1 MSLPIG
7 CPACGSAAT
16 IFCSA
21 VDENRRVSPQRFEYA
36 QCAGC
41 KLIFLPQAP
50 ADLGR
55 YYESDYYAIPAL
67 EELQTIA
74 RKDPNK
80 IDLVRKFATGG
91 RLLEI
96 GPAFGVFAWQA
107 KDAGFTVDAIEMDSR
122 CCEFLR
128 DTLGVNAIQSDAPHA
143 AIATLPSHEVIAI
156 WHVLEHLPQP
166 FEFLQAAAA
175 NLAPGGVL
183 VIAMPNP
190 QAFQF
195 RLMGRHWPHLDAP
208 RHLTL
213 IPLNLLTRRLRA
225 LDLEPVY
232 VTSDDSDAR
241 SWNRFGWQRLLMN
254 RFRNRWLQ
262 RAMFVLGYGLSWI
275 MAPLDRRG
283 FAGSA
288 YTIVFKKKK
297 SS

>member
-1 MSLPIG
+1 MSLLAA
-7 CPACGSAAT
+7 CPACGSAAAL
-16 IFCSA
+16 FCTA
-21 VDENRRVSPQRFEYA
+21 VDENRRVSSQCFDYA
-36 QCAGC
+36 QCGDC
-41 KLIFLPQAP
+41 QLIFLPQAP
-50 ADLGR
+50 TDLGR
-55 YYESDYYAIPAL
+55 YYASEYYAIPVLA
-67 EELQTIA
+67 ELQAIA

-80 IDLVRKFATGG
+80 INLVRKFANSG

-96 GPAFGVFAWQA
+96 GSAFGVFAWQA
-107 KDAGFTVDAIEMDSR
+107 KNAGFEVDAIEMDAR

-128 DTLGVNAIQSDAPHA
+128 TLGVNAIQSDAPHA
-143 AIATLPSHEVIAI
+143 AIGALPPHQVIAI

-175 NLAPGGVL
+175 NLAADGVL

-195 RLMGRHWPHLDAP
+195 RWMGRHWPHLDAP

-213 IPLNLLTRRLRA
+213 IPVNLLTRRLRA
-225 LDLEPVY
+225 LGLEPVY

-275 MAPLDRRG
+275 MAPFDRRD
-283 FAGSA
+283 FSGSA

-297 SS
+297 PS